1 MKLEKEQIVTL
12 DDGRKYIITNEAT
25 YNNDKYFLMAGVLED
40 ESYLNNEFQIA
51 KEVINGVDTCLE
63 DVDDPNLVETLI
75 PLLEIKEGE

>member
-40 ESYLNNEFQIA
+40 ESDLNNEFQIA